1 MEEPHGDET
10 VPDALS
16 THTPFTGIKVL
27 KKNQNI
33 YEKDTLKGLLQHM
46 KVKAPTKISTLSSAA
61 TPLKTRQTVHT
72 KEAFSLSLTTH
83 CMQADKSILDPCQ
96 ERNLKAASL
105 GKSKIIRVNIQC
117 CLCYLSCLIG
127 CFAVGWPINTLS
139 TGHWRCR
146 APQGAG
152 SSVSIQCMAGAAK
165 TDLQKSSYF
174 LLVQSY
180 EEIHPRGHSS
190 IVIMICIC

>member
-10 VPDALS
+10 ACLMHS
-16 THTPFTGIKVL
+16 QHTLHSPGSKL

-46 KVKAPTKISTLSSAA
+46 KVEAPTKICTLSSAA

-72 KEAFSLSLTTH
+72 KEAFSLSLTAH

-139 TGHWRCR
+139 TGHWQCR

-152 SSVSIQCMAGAAK
+152 RSVSIQRMAGAAK
-165 TDLQKSSYF
+165 TDLWKSSHF
-174 LLVQSY
+174 LLLQSW

-190 IVIMICIC
+190 MVIMICVC